1 VYYLIYRGTKR
12 RNRVATVPPAIV
24 EKFIMLKPVI
34 VIIVTG
40 LLTLLTIG
48 CSVNNSV
55 DYLAQNSALVVAA
68 SANDFKQVQNLLKK
82 GADVNARSGKFA
94 ETALTE
100 ASAGGHIDVVRL
112 LLEKGADVNAKNAF
126 GQTALKEASQNGH
139 SQIVEL
145 LKAHGAKE

>member
-1 VYYLIYRGTKR
+1 MFKPRI
-12 RNRVATVPPAIV
+12 ATV
-24 EKFIMLKPVI
+24 
-34 VIIVTG
+34 VTG
-40 LLTLLTIG
+40 LLTLLTIS

-55 DYLAQNSALVVAA
+55 DYLAQNSALVAAA

-82 GADVNARSGKFA
+82 GADVNARTGKFA

-100 ASAGGHIDVVRL
+100 ASAGGHLDVVRL

-126 GQTALKEASQNGH
+126 GHTALLEASNQGH
-139 SQIVEL
+139 LKIVEL